1 MYVDGAKNNLSVGV
15 GVVLK
20 SPEGAV
26 FEHCLKLNFT
36 TTNNEAKYKAFTVVR
51 SASKLL
57 VLELHIFS
65 DSKLVV
71 NQVTKSLKPREPKW
85 LNIRS

>member
-36 TTNNEAKYKAFTVVR
+36 TTNNEAKYKAFTAVR

-71 NQVTKSLKPREPKW
+71 NQVTKSLKPREPKCI
-85 LNIRS
+85 NIRS

>member
-15 GVVLK
+15 GGVLK

-26 FEHCLKLNFT
+26 FEHCLQLNFT

-71 NQVTKSLKPREPKW
+71 NQVTKSLKPSEPKW